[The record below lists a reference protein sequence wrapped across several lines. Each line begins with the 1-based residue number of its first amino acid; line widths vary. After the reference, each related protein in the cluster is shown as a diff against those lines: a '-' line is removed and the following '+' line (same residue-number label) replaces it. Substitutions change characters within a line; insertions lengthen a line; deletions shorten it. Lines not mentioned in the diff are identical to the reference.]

1 MKASFRGPF
10 GNRGNEAHEVC
21 DDDAAPC
28 KLNNAEAKRTHQVG
42 AVRRRTATEMNLS
55 DASEQHLKNGFR
67 RKRLR
72 YDFLR
77 V

>member
-1 MKASFRGPF
+1 MKASFRGPY
-10 GNRGNEAHEVC
+10 GNRGGEACEVHA
-21 DDDAAPC
+21 DDAPC
-28 KLNNAEAKRTHQVG
+28 KLNNAEAKRTHRVG
-42 AVRRRTATEMNLS
+42 AVRRVPQTEMNLS
-55 DASEQHLKNGFR
+55 DAGEQHLKNGFR